1 MRILINLPIQRS
13 EADAQGKTCVQNYYF
28 QYYYY
33 FFFSIINHYYHPFY
47 SLFTDLLIFLST
59 QAPHACIEDLKLKL
73 RRHSDA
79 LSCTLLVLDAFVHR
93 LTARDLAWLLVMTM
107 IIMIVNININ
117 IIMTMIV
124 MIVITITNNTQID
137 RAERVSRLAA
147 DREFLVAWHSLPA
160 SPAAK

>member
-1 MRILINLPIQRS
+1 MFKIIIFNI
-13 EADAQGKTCVQNYYF
+13 TIT
-28 QYYYY
+28 
-33 FFFSIINHYYHPFY
+33 FFSIINHYYHPFY
-47 SLFTDLLIFLST
+47 SLLTDLLIFFST

-79 LSCTLLVLDAFVHR
+79 LSCILLVLDAFVHR

-107 IIMIVNININ
+107 II
-117 IIMTMIV
+117 